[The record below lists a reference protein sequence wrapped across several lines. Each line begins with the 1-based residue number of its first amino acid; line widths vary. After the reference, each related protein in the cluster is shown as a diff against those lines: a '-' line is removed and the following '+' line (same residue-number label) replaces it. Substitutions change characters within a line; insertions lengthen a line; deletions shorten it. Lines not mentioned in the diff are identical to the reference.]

1 MKVLLKLKT
10 LENQQELIE
19 KEIKA
24 LKKIEN
30 HQIEYIYIDEIGK
43 NSIKLFKDSV
53 IIERAGDTK
62 TSLILKKNLET
73 KFKYINQY
81 LNVELNLFTRKLEI
95 KPNGFVT
102 EYTIYQGKE
111 EINKIF
117 ISIEEI

>member
-10 LENQQELIE
+10 LENQQSLIE

-24 LKKIEN
+24 LKKIDGN
-30 HQIEYIYIDEIGK
+30 QIEYIYIDELGRNI
-43 NSIKLFKDSV
+43 IKLFEDSV
-53 IIERAGDTK
+53 IIERVGNTK

-73 KFKYINQY
+73 KFRYINQY
-81 LNVELNLFTRKLEI
+81 LNVELSLFTRKLEI
-95 KPNGFVT
+95 HPKGFVT